1 MTLCSDLMNFGRR
14 RKIKAKLLSPMSK
27 FLKIGC
33 LTLVVIFFIGLSFI
47 AGLGVGAI
55 GSAVDG
61 SEKTA
66 LHKRVLEGSG
76 NNQVALMS
84 LDGVILSGPS
94 TNPLSVAEGTIIPQ
108 EVGQALSLILED
120 ESIKAVVLSINS
132 PGGSAVASDEIFQH
146 IKNTAAKKP
155 VVILLSDTAAS
166 GGYFIASAGNYIF
179 ANPATLTGSIGVI
192 AEITDVQELFKK
204 IGLKQE
210 TYKSGEFKDL
220 FSGTRL
226 RTPEEKAMIQE
237 LLDTTYGLFVK
248 RVAEGRKMEINKVLE
263 LADGKVYSG
272 VKAKELGLIDE
283 LGYRHDA
290 FEKAK
295 QLAGIKDAELIGIS
309 TKSFI
314 ESLFG
319 EIRGLNPLTVYLPQF
334 LSSSGIKYLYKSN
347 LAN

>member
-1 MTLCSDLMNFGRR
+1 
-14 RKIKAKLLSPMSK
+14 MSK

-33 LTLVVIFFIGLSFI
+33 LTIIVLFFIGLAFI
-47 AGLGVGAI
+47 AGMGVGAI
-55 GSAVDG
+55 ASTVGE
-61 SEKTA
+61 SEKAT
-66 LHKRVLEGSG
+66 LHKKLLEGAG
-76 NNQVALMS
+76 DNQVAFLS
-84 LDGVILSGPS
+84 LDGVILTSPS
-94 TNPLSVAEGTIIPQ
+94 TNPLSVAEGTITPQ
-108 EVGQALSLILED
+108 EVGQTLSLILED
-120 ESIKAVVLSINS
+120 ESIKAVILSINS
-132 PGGSAVASDEIFQH
+132 PGGSAVASDEIYQH

-155 VVILLSDTAAS
+155 VIMLLGDTAAS

-226 RTPEEKAMIQE
+226 RTPQEQAMIQE
-237 LLDTTYGLFVK
+237 LLDTTYGLFVR
-248 RVAEGRKMEINKVLE
+248 RVAEGRKMEIDKVLQ
-263 LADGKVYSG
+263 LADGKIYSG

-295 QLAGIKDAELIGIS
+295 QLAGIKEAELIGIS

-319 EIRGLNPLTVYLPQF
+319 QIRGINPLSVYLPQVF
-334 LSSSGIKYLYKSN
+334 SAPGVKYLYK
-347 LAN
+347 